1 MFLIGAIM
9 GAAAGHMIGFRLFRH
24 KLVREVNLLRKF
36 VREDDRGYEFILD
49 ALKANGIDFDA
60 GTLATAFDVE
70 GEEVDPALET
80 IREANRILEKQ
91 AGIEEGQLGDRNV
104 LGIEPTVAELDEE
117 QEALVSAV
125 APAPVAPVVAAPVA
139 PVVAAPVAPVVA
151 APVAVAPATVA
162 VAPAKAAP
170 AKAAPAKAAP
180 VVAIPAV

>member
-1 MFLIGAIM
+1 MPTLMFLIGAIM

-139 PVVAAPVAPVVA
+139 
-151 APVAVAPATVA
+151 VAPATVA

-170 AKAAPAKAAP
+170 AKAAP